1 MTSLPDPSEPDSAAT
16 PGSPGASTWGA
27 HLWGAWAWWVWIGLL
42 LVAAIATLSEWED
55 LRLALD
61 FQRHLRAP

>member
-1 MTSLPDPSEPDSAAT
+1 MTSLPDPPRPDS
-16 PGSPGASTWGA
+16 GAGPPRPFVRI
-27 HLWGAWAWWVWIGLL
+27 LPAWAWWVWVGLL

-61 FQRHLRAP
+61 FQRHLRAQ